1 MKLRTLITALLVTAA
16 SMGTALAEQRTVI
29 LTVEN
34 MTCATCPYIVKK
46 ALSNVPGVEKATVAY
61 EEKTATVSF
70 DDATAQVPDLIA
82 ATTNAGFPSRLAS
95 DKSGQNAR

>member
-1 MKLRTLITALLVTAA
+1 MKLHTLITTLLLATA
-16 SMGTALAEQRTVI
+16 SMGSAFAEQRAVI

-34 MTCATCPYIVKK
+34 MTCMTCPYIVKK
-46 ALSNVPGVEKATVAY
+46 ALSDVPGVEKATVAY

-82 ATTNAGFPSRLAS
+82 ATTNAGFPSRLAA

>member
-1 MKLRTLITALLVTAA
+1 MKLYTLITTLLLATA
-16 SMGTALAEQRTVI
+16 SMGSAFAEQRTVI
-29 LTVEN
+29 LTIEN
-34 MTCATCPYIVKK
+34 MTCVTCPYIVKK
-46 ALSNVPGVEKATVAY
+46 ALSDVPGVEKATVAY

-70 DDATAQVPDLIA
+70 DDATSQVSDLIA